1 MVLIAPSIL
10 SADFGRLREEVEAL
24 EKAGADL
31 LHCDVMDGQY
41 VPNLTFG
48 PGVLQCIRPYTRLD
62 FDVHLMVAN
71 PDKMLGWFAKAGA
84 DILTVHAETCRH
96 LDRTLAEIKA
106 LGLKAGVSLN
116 PATSE
121 EVLTYVLDKIDQVLV
136 MTVNPGFGGQSFI
149 PAQLAKI
156 LRIKEMVKGR
166 NIKIEV
172 DGGINPL
179 TAAECA
185 AAGADILVAGTAV
198 FAGGDYKKNIDA
210 LR

>member
-10 SADFGRLREEVEAL
+10 SADFGRLREEVEAI
-24 EKAGADL
+24 EKAGADM
-31 LHCDVMDGQY
+31 LHCDIMDGHY

-48 PGVLQCIRPYTRLD
+48 PGVLQSIRPYTKLD
-62 FDVHLMVAN
+62 FDVHLMVKK
-71 PDKMLGWFAKAGA
+71 PDKMLEWFAKAGA
-84 DILTVHAETCRH
+84 DILTVHAEACPH
-96 LDRTLAEIKA
+96 LDRTLAEIRA

-121 EVLTYVLDKIDQVLV
+121 EVLAYVLDKINQVLV

-156 LRIKEMVKGR
+156 SRIKEMVKGR
-166 NIKIEV
+166 DIKIEV

>member
-48 PGVLQCIRPYTRLD
+48 PGVLQCIRHYTRLD